1 MGSSEGVKPLKIRE
15 LDIDKLIEYENNP
28 RENEEAV
35 EPVAESIKQFGFKVP
50 IVIDKN
56 NVIITGHTRL
66 RAAKKLGM
74 TKVPT
79 IQADD
84 LTEDQVKAFRLA
96 DNKTAELADWD
107 ITKLAN
113 ELSVIVDFNM
123 TAFGFM
129 ENEFSEVYADD
140 FGEDFDLPDGEQNPI
155 RTMTFSLHKDQKEL
169 IEYAM
174 SLVTDDIV
182 ETFGNQQQRGNALY
196 EVVRQWAEQ
205 RKSS

>member
-1 MGSSEGVKPLKIRE
+1 MGSSEEVKPLKIRE
-15 LDIDKLIEYENNP
+15 LDINKLIEYENNP

-66 RAAKKLGM
+66 RAAKRLGL

-113 ELSVIVDFNM
+113 ELSVIVDFDM

-140 FGEDFDLPDGEQNPI
+140 FGEEFDLPDGEQNPI
-155 RTMTFSLHKDQKEL
+155 RTMTFSLHNNQKEL

>member
-1 MGSSEGVKPLKIRE
+1 MGGNEGVKPLKIRE
-15 LDIDKLIEYENNP
+15 LDINELVEYEDNP
-28 RENEEAV
+28 RENAQAV

-50 IVIDKN
+50 IVIDKD

-66 RAAKKLGM
+66 RAAKMLGM
-74 TKVPT
+74 ERVPT

-107 ITKLAN
+107 MTKLAN
-113 ELSVIVDFNM
+113 ELSVIFDIDM
-123 TAFGFM
+123 TALGF
-129 ENEFSEVYADD
+129 EDNEFSDVYADD
-140 FGEDFDLPDGEQNPI
+140 FGEDFELPNGEQNPI
-155 RTMTFSLHKDQKEL
+155 RTMTFTLHREQKEL

-174 SLVTDDIV
+174 QLVENDII
-182 ETFGNQQQRGNALY
+182 ETYGNEHKKGNALY

-205 RKSS
+205 KRLS

>member
-1 MGSSEGVKPLKIRE
+1 MGSIEEVKPLKIQE
-15 LDIDKLIEYENNP
+15 LDINKLIEYENNP
-28 RENEEAV
+28 RENEESV

-66 RAAKKLGM
+66 RAARLLGL

-79 IQADD
+79 IQAAD

-113 ELSVIVDFNM
+113 ELSVIVDFDM

-140 FGEDFDLPDGEQNPI
+140 FGEEFDLPDGEQNPI

-182 ETFGNQQQRGNALY
+182 ETFGNLQQRGNALY

>member
-1 MGSSEGVKPLKIRE
+1 MKPLKIRE
-15 LDIDKLIEYENNP
+15 LDINELVEYEDNP
-28 RENEEAV
+28 RENAQAV

-50 IVIDKN
+50 IVIDKD

-66 RAAKKLGM
+66 RAAKMLGM
-74 TKVPT
+74 ERVPT

-107 ITKLAN
+107 MTKLAN
-113 ELSVIVDFNM
+113 ELSVIFDIDM
-123 TAFGFM
+123 TALGF
-129 ENEFSEVYADD
+129 EDNEFSDVYADD
-140 FGEDFDLPDGEQNPI
+140 FGEDFELPNGEQNPI
-155 RTMTFSLHKDQKEL
+155 RTMTFTLHREQKEL

-174 SLVTDDIV
+174 QLVENDII
-182 ETFGNQQQRGNALY
+182 ETYGNEHKKGNALY

-205 RKSS
+205 KRLS